1 MKEKV
6 GFMGLGIMG
15 GAMAANVLKAGYPLA
30 VYNRTPAKAAAL
42 AGLGAKVAASPRAL
56 AQAADVL
63 IAMVTGP
70 EALDELLFGPEG
82 AAAGFRRGQVF
93 IQMSSVS
100 PRYTRELARK
110 LEATG
115 LAFIDAPVSGSK
127 KPAEEGA
134 LVILAGGEPEQ
145 VAAATPLLSAM
156 GKKVAYCGPPGQ
168 GSMMK
173 MMINLLLGLMMEG
186 FAEALNFGRAG
197 GLDFDAMLEVVTAGP
212 LNCALYQMK
221 AESLRR
227 GDFPPA
233 FPLKHMTKDLKF
245 LVDTAY
251 ETGAPIPVG
260 LTLLH
265 LFRLGVSQDLGD
277 LDFAAV
283 SRVLET
289 MARKWGAEAEG

>member
-15 GAMAANVLKAGYPLA
+15 APMAANILKAGYPLL
-30 VYNRTPAKAAAL
+30 VYNRTPAKAEPL
-42 AGLGAKVAASPRAL
+42 ARLGAAVASSPGAL
-56 AQAADVL
+56 AQAAAVT

-70 EALDELLFGPEG
+70 EALDDLLFGPEG
-82 AAAGFRRGQVF
+82 AAPAFNESRVF
-93 IQMSSVS
+93 INMSSVS
-100 PRYTRELARK
+100 PRFTRELALR
-110 LEATG
+110 LAPTG
-115 LAFIDAPVSGSK
+115 VAFIDAPVSGSK
-127 KPAEEGA
+127 KPAAEGA
-134 LVILAGGEPEQ
+134 LVILAGGRKEQ
-145 VAAATPLLSAM
+145 VEAVTPLLSAM
-156 GKKVAYCGPPGQ
+156 GKKVVYCGPAGQ

-173 MMINLLLGLMMEG
+173 MFINLLLGLMMEG
-186 FAEALNFGRAG
+186 FAEALNFGKMG
-197 GLDFDAMLEVVTAGP
+197 GLEWQPMLDTVFSGP

-221 AESLRR
+221 ADLIRQ
-227 GDFPPA
+227 GGFPPA
-233 FPLKHMTKDLKF
+233 FPLKHIAKDLKF

-260 LTLLH
+260 HMLLH

-289 MARKWGAEAEG
+289 MAQKWGTEGE

>member
-1 MKEKV
+1 MKQKV

-15 GAMAANVLKAGYPLA
+15 AAMAANVLRAGYPLL
-30 VYNRTPAKAAAL
+30 VYNRTSAKTGPL
-42 AGLGAKVAASPRAL
+42 AQLGAGVASSPRAL
-56 AQAADVL
+56 AQATEVTV
-63 IAMVTGP
+63 AMVTGP
-70 EALDELLFGPEG
+70 EALDDLLFGPEG
-82 AAAGFRRGQVF
+82 AAEAFSPGKVF

-100 PRYTRELARK
+100 PAYTRELAWK
-110 LEATG
+110 LAETG
-115 LAFIDAPVSGSK
+115 VALVDAPVSGSK

-145 VAAATPLLSAM
+145 VEAMTPLLSAM
-156 GKKVAYCGPPGQ
+156 GKKLVYCGPAGQ

-186 FAEALNFGRAG
+186 FAEALNFGKMG
-197 GLDFDAMLEVVTAGP
+197 GLDWQAMLDVVSSGS
-212 LNCALYQMK
+212 LHCGLYQMK
-221 AESLRR
+221 ADLLRQ
-227 GDFPPA
+227 GGFPPA

-260 LTLLH
+260 HLLLH

-277 LDFAAV
+277 LDVAAI

-289 MARKWGAEAEG
+289 MAQKWGAEKD